1 MDVRDAGVA
10 RLWMVLICLFGGNGK
25 SARESEWNER
35 LKELLDGRKRGRTA
49 MKGGKRASVLNYWL
63 HIYMYSHP
71 SVMRCI
77 LHLQLNRLR
86 QDYPSVGH
94 IAETLR
100 QKNIQIIFA
109 VTEEVTHLYE
119 VQQSLYSFNIQPFI
133 QKCIHCFQYISPGTL
148 QLWAPQLHLHCSVW
162 KGFHGGFTTYNVASE
177 LYSLHRLPICK

>member
-1 MDVRDAGVA
+1 
-10 RLWMVLICLFGGNGK
+10 
-25 SARESEWNER
+25 
-35 LKELLDGRKRGRTA
+35 
-49 MKGGKRASVLNYWL
+49 
-63 HIYMYSHP
+63 
-71 SVMRCI
+71 MRCI

-162 KGFHGGFTTYNVASE
+162 KGFHGGYIGKKYTKFTSLPSVSLNITLHLNCTLCIGFQYVNKYLFNLIIIENLLCMHIKSE
-177 LYSLHRLPICK
+177 T